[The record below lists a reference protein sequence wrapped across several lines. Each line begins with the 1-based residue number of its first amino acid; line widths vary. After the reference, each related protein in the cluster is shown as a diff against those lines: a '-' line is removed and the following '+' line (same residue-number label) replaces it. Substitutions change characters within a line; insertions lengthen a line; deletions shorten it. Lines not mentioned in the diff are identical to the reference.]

1 LSTAAGPEITAG
13 VGEVATPAVLAGA
26 GTVAT
31 VVLLV
36 PAVAG
41 VSVRI
46 CP

>member
-13 VGEVATPAVLAGA
+13 VGELATPSVLAGA

-31 VVLLV
+31 VVLLLF
-36 PAVAG
+36 AVAG
-41 VSVRI
+41 ASVRI